1 MNGGSHHRSMN
12 RPNNDNKKNNS
23 NHGRNKSKGRPQN
36 RRRRPNNRGQSSGPD
51 KVTKTYYVF
60 IEKIQIAR
68 RKYYDDFHHQ
78 DPNRVNKLRR
88 NFERAIQELREWEE
102 KLSPEQTQIIAKSD
116 NLDLTYSTIKEISP
130 VGVDEVGIEETTK
143 GPHFI
148 KVQEEAIDKFSND
161 TEESVGTMD
170 DYRSYKGI

>member
-1 MNGGSHHRSMN
+1 MNGGSHHRAMN
-12 RPNNDNKKNNS
+12 RPKNNHRKNSS
-23 NHGRNKSKGRPQN
+23 NPERNKSKGRPQN

-51 KVTKTYYVF
+51 KITKTYYVF

-102 KLSPEQTQIIAKSD
+102 KLTSDQKQVIAKTD
-116 NLDLTYSTIKEISP
+116 NLDLTYSTLKEISP
-130 VGVDEVGIEETTK
+130 VGIDEVGEEETK

-148 KVQEEAIDKFSND
+148 KVQEEAIAKFSKD
-161 TEESVGTMD
+161 EEESVGTMD
-170 DYRSYKGI
+170 DYRSYKGT